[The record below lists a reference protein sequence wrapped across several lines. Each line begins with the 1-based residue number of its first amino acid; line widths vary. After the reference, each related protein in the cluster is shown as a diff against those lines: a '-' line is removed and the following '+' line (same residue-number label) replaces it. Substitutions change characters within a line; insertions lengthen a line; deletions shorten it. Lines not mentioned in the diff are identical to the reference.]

1 MSMFETNGKKIASV
15 LTAVSAV
22 GVGVSVYTALNSEKG
37 QEMLEPVVRAAQ
49 PDSQVQLNA
58 DYYIDEASE
67 QKTRELE
74 AQAQEQQALAR
85 SRGNMGKQE
94 AKEREA
100 QAAQSIEEVQMEQV
114 AMAQPDQSAFEEA
127 PDPALAQDDFE
138 EQPAEAVEAPQ
149 PEPAAYVEAPAPEPA
164 QQAPSAPTA
173 PEPAIPE
180 PVPAPVETPSPEMPA
195 DPAVL
200 EPAPELPAPVP
211 AQPDPAPID
220 EPSPEM
226 PADPAL
232 TDPNYVD
239 PGYVEVP
246 DPQPVP
252 DPAAPADPQ
261 PVPEPAA
268 PVEPAPVPEA
278 PVAPEVPATPDYS
291 QLNANIAQAAINLVG
306 VTDGLQCT
314 EVVQMALAN
323 AGVSDAMNL
332 WPNEYAAQYGYY
344 TTDPQAGNLVY
355 YNQGG
360 NGQDHIAI
368 YIGNGQA
375 VHGNYTIDGVA
386 ATRIESVVVPGCT
399 DYAFI
404 QVCR

>member
-49 PDSQVQLNA
+49 PDSQVQLN
-58 DYYIDEASE
+58 DEYYIDEASE

-74 AQAQEQQALAR
+74 AQAQEQQALALAR
-85 SRGNMGKQE
+85 ANLARQE

-100 QAAQSIEEVQMEQV
+100 QAAQSIEEAQMEQV

-127 PDPALAQDDFE
+127 PDADAAQDVFE
-138 EQPAEAVEAPQ
+138 EQPAEIPEAPQ
-149 PEPAAYVEAPAPEPA
+149 PEPVVYVEAPAPVPD
-164 QQAPSAPTA
+164 QQAPSVPAEVPA
-173 PEPAIPE
+173 AEEPAIPE

-195 DPAVL
+195 DPTVL
-200 EPAPELPAPVP
+200 EPEPAP
-211 AQPDPAPID
+211 AEPDPAPID
-220 EPSPEM
+220 EPAPET

-252 DPAAPADPQ
+252 DPEAPAAPQ

-278 PVAPEVPATPDYS
+278 PAAPEVPATPDYS

-360 NGQDHIAI
+360 NGQDHIAV

-375 VHGNYTIDGVA
+375 VHGNYTIDGVS